1 MNPHWRANGRELY
14 FISGRKVMAVDV
26 KPGPD
31 LTFSAPHEMFTE
43 PNLLT
48 DTRGVTYQPSTDGK
62 QFLMLLPVG
71 GAPAARPLTV
81 VSNWQAALRK

>member
-1 MNPHWRANGRELY
+1 
-14 FISGRKVMAVDV
+14 
-26 KPGPD
+26 
-31 LTFSAPHEMFTE
+31 
-43 PNLLT
+43 
-48 DTRGVTYQPSTDGK
+48 VTYQPSTDGK